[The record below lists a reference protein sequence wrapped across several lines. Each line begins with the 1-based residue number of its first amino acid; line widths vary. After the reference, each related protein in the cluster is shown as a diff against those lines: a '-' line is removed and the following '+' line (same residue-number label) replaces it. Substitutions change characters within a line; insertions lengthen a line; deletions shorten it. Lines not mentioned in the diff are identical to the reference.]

1 MDERARTKLSKY
13 LSKHL
18 RHTPER
24 IGLTLQ
30 EGGWVGIDELIAA
43 CDKKGR
49 TFSRE
54 HLQEIVEMDTKQ
66 RYSIDRATNRIRANQ
81 GHSTDVD
88 LQLNPS
94 TPPAVLYHG
103 TGATSVEAI
112 GNDGLK
118 RMQRHHVHLSSDIE
132 TARKVGA
139 RHGRP
144 VVLKIDTVAM
154 RKAGH
159 VFYISENGVWLTDE
173 VPPKFL
179 TPADVPRPVAPKP

>member
-159 VFYISENGVWLTDE
+159 VFYLSENGVWLTDE